1 MENQHT
7 KSDEKQVEKG
17 IHMKYKFFLA
27 YVPLMLIFSVLLI
40 VFADNY
46 DGKAVMVSY
55 SSNMQELGSYSGEVI
70 RDTGTDGE
78 GQQLETDLYNGSNIA
93 DNGLPYCIKVNK
105 TQNVVTIYTL
115 DEDGYYTKPVKAM
128 ICSVG
133 ETGNTPEGIFNLG
146 AREEWL
152 ALEGDVYG
160 QYATVITGS
169 FLFHSV
175 PYFTQDKSNLEIEE
189 YNKLGSS
196 VSAGCVRLSVI
207 DAKWIYDNCGESTY
221 VEIFKSE
228 YDGPLGKPMAAVIS
242 SGGSVGNWDP
252 TDPDRENPYMG
263 NIPMILGA
271 YDREVERYSDFD
283 VTSGVVALDAAGNEV
298 TKDMVVDGEVD
309 MDTCGIYKITY
320 SITDET
326 GITGAATAN
335 IIVKD
340 EKPPVLYANQVV
352 DSIGVYD
359 VTSEEQLHELL
370 LQNVV
375 AYDGKQQLPED
386 LITVDY
392 SEVINKGYGKCH
404 VKYQAEDSEGNESEV
419 VVLTV
424 DVDMEPPMIALRNE
438 QQGEIRV
445 SNMQRDKYLLDL
457 ILATDNSGKVDVTVS
472 RPLTYTPGE
481 PYIVMYCAKDEY
493 GNVSTLSVTYRIK
506 D

>member
-1 MENQHT
+1 
-7 KSDEKQVEKG
+7 
-17 IHMKYKFFLA
+17 MKYKFFLS
-27 YVPLMLIFSVLLI
+27 YVPFMLVVSVLLMI
-40 VFADNY
+40 LADNY
-46 DGKAVMVSY
+46 AGKAVMVSY
-55 SSNMQELGSYSGEVI
+55 QAGTQDLGEYSGELI
-70 RDTGTDGE
+70 RDSGTVGKE
-78 GQQLETDLYNGSNIA
+78 NQLESSFYNGRDIE

-105 TQNVVTIYTL
+105 TQNVVTIYTVG
-115 DEDGYYTKPVKAM
+115 DNGYYNVPVKAM

-133 ETGNTPEGIFNLG
+133 ETGNTPEGLFELG
-146 AREEWL
+146 GREEWL

-175 PYFTQDKSNLEIEE
+175 PYFTQDKGDLEIEE

-207 DAKWIYDNCGESTY
+207 DAKWIYDNCGEMTF
-221 VEIFKSE
+221 VEIFESD
-228 YDGPLGKPMAAVIS
+228 YVGPLGKPVAAVIS

-283 VTSGVVALDAAGNEV
+283 VTSGVVALDSTGKEV
-298 TKDMVVDGEVD
+298 TRYMTVDGEVD
-309 MDTCGIYKITY
+309 MNTCGIYKITY

-340 EKPPVLYANQVV
+340 EHAPVIYADQKI
-352 DSIGVYD
+352 DRIGAYD
-359 VTSEEQLHELL
+359 VTNTQQLKDLL

-375 AYDGKQQLPED
+375 AYDSNQELPVD
-386 LITVDY
+386 SIIVDY
-392 SEVINKGYGKCH
+392 SEILEKGYGKCH
-404 VKYQAEDSEGNESEV
+404 VKYRAEDSEGNRSDV

-424 DVDMEPPMIALRNE
+424 DVDMEPPKLALHNK
-438 QQGEIRV
+438 QQGEIRI
-445 SNMQRDKYLLDL
+445 SNMERDEYLMGLVKVE
-457 ILATDNSGKVDVTVS
+457 DNSGKVDLTVS

-481 PYIVMYCAKDEY
+481 PYIVMYCAKDEF
-493 GNVSTLSVTYRIK
+493 GNVSTLSVTYHIK

>member
-1 MENQHT
+1 
-7 KSDEKQVEKG
+7 
-17 IHMKYKFFLA
+17 MKHRFFLS
-27 YVPLMLIFSVLLI
+27 YIPLMLIASVLLI
-40 VFADNY
+40 VLADNY
-46 DGKAVMVSY
+46 NGKAVMVSY
-55 SSNMQELGSYSGEVI
+55 QADVQDLGEYNGDVI
-70 RDTGTDGE
+70 RDSGTDGE
-78 GQQLETDLYNGSNIA
+78 ENQQEMDFYNGSDIQ

-105 TQNVVTIYTL
+105 TQNVVTIYTVG
-115 DEDGYYTKPVKAM
+115 DGGYYNVPVKAM

-133 ETGNTPEGIFNLG
+133 ETGNTPEGIFELG

-175 PYFTQDKSNLEIEE
+175 PYFTQDKSDLEIEE

-207 DAKWIYDNCGESTY
+207 DAKWIYDNCGEMTL
-221 VEIFKSE
+221 VEIFESDYE
-228 YDGPLGKPMAAVIS
+228 GPLGKPVAAVIS

-283 VTSGVVALDAAGNEV
+283 ATSGVVALDSTGKEV
-298 TKDMVVDGEVD
+298 TSYMKVDGEVD
-309 MDTCGIYKITY
+309 MNTCGIYKITY

-340 EKPPVLYANQVV
+340 EHPPVIYADQKV
-352 DSIGVYD
+352 SRIGAYD
-359 VTSEEQLHELL
+359 VTNTEELHELL
-370 LQNVV
+370 LQNVT
-375 AYDGKQQLPED
+375 AYDGKQQLAPED
-386 LITVDY
+386 IVVDY
-392 SEVINKGYGKCH
+392 SEILDKGYGKCH
-404 VKYQAEDSEGNESEV
+404 VKYRAQDSEGNRSDV

-424 DVDMEPPMIALRNE
+424 DVDMEPPTVVLRNE

-445 SNMQRDKYLLDL
+445 SNMQRDKYLMDL
-457 ILATDNSGKVDVTVS
+457 VKVEDNSGKVDLTVS

-481 PYIVMYCAKDEY
+481 PYIVIYCAKDEF
-493 GNVSTLSVTYRIK
+493 GNVSTLSVTYYIK

>member
-1 MENQHT
+1 
-7 KSDEKQVEKG
+7 
-17 IHMKYKFFLA
+17 MKYKFFLS
-27 YVPLMLIFSVLLI
+27 YVPLMLVVSVLLMI
-40 VFADNY
+40 LADNY

-55 SSNMQELGSYSGEVI
+55 QAGTQDLGEYSGELI
-70 RDTGTDGE
+70 RDSGTAGRE
-78 GQQLETDLYNGSNIA
+78 NQLESSFYNGRDIY

-105 TQNVVTIYTL
+105 THNVVTIYTVG
-115 DEDGYYTKPVKAM
+115 DNGYYNVPVKAM

-133 ETGNTPEGIFNLG
+133 ETGNTPEGLFELG
-146 AREEWL
+146 GREEWL

-175 PYFTQDKSNLEIEE
+175 PYFTQDKGDLEIEE

-207 DAKWIYDNCGESTY
+207 DAKWIYDNCGEMTF
-221 VEIFKSE
+221 VEIFESD
-228 YDGPLGKPMAAVIS
+228 YIGPLGKPVAAVIS

-252 TDPDRENPYMG
+252 TDPDRENPYMA

-283 VTSGVVALDAAGNEV
+283 ATSGVVALDSTGKEV
-298 TKDMVVDGEVD
+298 TRYMTVDGEVD
-309 MDTCGIYKITY
+309 MNTCGIYKITY

-340 EKPPVLYANQVV
+340 EYPPVIYADQKI
-352 DSIGVYD
+352 DRIGAYD
-359 VTSEEQLHELL
+359 VTNTEQLKDLL

-375 AYDGKQQLPED
+375 AYDGDQELLQD
-386 LITVDY
+386 SIIVDY
-392 SEVINKGYGKCH
+392 SEILEKGYGKCH
-404 VKYQAEDSEGNESEV
+404 VKYRAEDSEGNRSDV

-424 DVDMEPPMIALRNE
+424 DVDMEPPKLTLHNK
-438 QQGEIRV
+438 QQGEIRI
-445 SNMQRDKYLLDL
+445 SNMQRDDYLMGLVKVE
-457 ILATDNSGKVDVTVS
+457 DNSGKVDLTVS

-481 PYIVMYCAKDEY
+481 PYIVMYCAKDEF
-493 GNVSTLSVTYRIK
+493 GNVSTLSVTYHIK

>member
-1 MENQHT
+1 
-7 KSDEKQVEKG
+7 
-17 IHMKYKFFLA
+17 MKYKFFLS
-27 YVPLMLIFSVLLI
+27 YVPLMLVVSVLLMI
-40 VFADNY
+40 LADNY

-55 SSNMQELGSYSGEVI
+55 QAGTQDLGEYSGELI
-70 RDTGTDGE
+70 RDSGTAGRE
-78 GQQLETDLYNGSNIA
+78 NQLESSFYNGRDIY

-105 TQNVVTIYTL
+105 THNVVTIYTVG
-115 DEDGYYTKPVKAM
+115 DNGYYNVPVKAM

-133 ETGNTPEGIFNLG
+133 ETGNTPEGLFELG
-146 AREEWL
+146 GREEWL

-175 PYFTQDKSNLEIEE
+175 PYFTQDKGDLEIEE

-207 DAKWIYDNCGESTY
+207 DAKWIYDNCGEMTF
-221 VEIFKSE
+221 VEIFESD
-228 YDGPLGKPMAAVIS
+228 YIGPLGKPVAAVIS

-252 TDPDRENPYMG
+252 TDPDRENPYMA

-283 VTSGVVALDAAGNEV
+283 ATSGVVALDSTGKEV
-298 TKDMVVDGEVD
+298 TRYMTVDGEVD
-309 MDTCGIYKITY
+309 MTTCGIYKITY

-340 EKPPVLYANQVV
+340 EYPPVIYANQKI
-352 DSIGVYD
+352 DRIGAYD
-359 VTSEEQLHELL
+359 VTNTEQLKDLL

-375 AYDGKQQLPED
+375 AYDGDQELLQD
-386 LITVDY
+386 GIIVDY
-392 SEVINKGYGKCH
+392 SEILEKGYGKCH
-404 VKYQAEDSEGNESEV
+404 VKYRAEDSEGNRSDV

-424 DVDMEPPMIALRNE
+424 DVDMEPPKLTLHNK
-438 QQGEIRV
+438 QQGEIRI
-445 SNMQRDKYLLDL
+445 SNMQRDDYLMGLVKVE
-457 ILATDNSGKVDVTVS
+457 DNSGKVDLTVS

-481 PYIVMYCAKDEY
+481 PYIVMYCAKDEF
-493 GNVSTLSVTYRIK
+493 GNVSTLSVTYHIK

>member
-1 MENQHT
+1 
-7 KSDEKQVEKG
+7 
-17 IHMKYKFFLA
+17 MKYRFFLA
-27 YVPLMLIFSVLLI
+27 YVPLMLIVSVLLI
-40 VFADNY
+40 VVADNY
-46 DGKAVMVSY
+46 NGKAIMVSY
-55 SSNMQELGSYSGEVI
+55 RVETQDLGEYQGDVI
-70 RDTGTDGE
+70 RDSGTDGDE
-78 GQQLETDLYNGSNIA
+78 NQQEADYYNGSDIK

-105 TQNVVTIYTL
+105 TQNVVTVYTVGS
-115 DEDGYYTKPVKAM
+115 DGCYSVPVKAM

-133 ETGNTPEGIFNLG
+133 ETGNTPEGIFELG

-175 PYFTQDKSNLEIEE
+175 PYFTEDKADLEIEE
-189 YNKLGSS
+189 YNKLGTS

-207 DAKWIYDNCGESTY
+207 DAKWIYDNCSELTL
-221 VEIFKSE
+221 VEIFESE
-228 YDGPLGKPMAAVIS
+228 YVGPLGKPVAAVIS

-283 VTSGVVALDAAGNEV
+283 ATSGVVALDATGKEV
-298 TKDMVVDGEVD
+298 TQYMKVDGEVD
-309 MDTCGIYKITY
+309 MNTCGIYKITY

-340 EKPPVLYANQVV
+340 EHPPVIYAEQKIHR
-352 DSIGVYD
+352 IGAYD
-359 VTSEEQLHELL
+359 VTNAVELHELL

-375 AYDGKQQLPED
+375 AYDGKQQLDPKD
-386 LITVDY
+386 IVVDY
-392 SEVINKGYGKCH
+392 SEILQKGYGKCH
-404 VKYQAEDSEGNESEV
+404 VKYRAEDSEGNLSDV

-424 DVDMEPPMIALRNE
+424 DVDMEPPTVTLRNT
-438 QQGEIRV
+438 QQGEIRM
-445 SNMQRDKYLLDL
+445 SNMKRDKYLMDL
-457 ILATDNSGKVDVTVS
+457 VKVEDNSGKVDLTVS
-472 RPLTYTPGE
+472 RPLTYTSGE
-481 PYIVMYCAKDEY
+481 PYIVMYCAKDEF
-493 GNVSTLSVTYRIK
+493 GNVSTLSVTYHIK
-506 D
+506 E

>member
-1 MENQHT
+1 
-7 KSDEKQVEKG
+7 
-17 IHMKYKFFLA
+17 MKYKFFLA

-40 VFADNY
+40 VVADNY
-46 DGKAVMVSY
+46 NGKAVMVSY
-55 SSNMQELGSYSGEVI
+55 QVETQDLGEYQGDVI
-70 RDTGTDGE
+70 RDSGTDGDE
-78 GQQLETDLYNGSNIA
+78 NQPEVDYYNGSDIK

-105 TQNVVTIYTL
+105 TQNVVTVYKVGS
-115 DEDGYYTKPVKAM
+115 DGYYSVPVKAM

-133 ETGNTPEGIFNLG
+133 ETGNTPEGVFELG
-146 AREEWL
+146 GREEWL

-175 PYFTQDKSNLEIEE
+175 PYFTQDKSDLEIEE

-207 DAKWIYDNCGESTY
+207 DAKWIYDNCSESTF
-221 VEIFKSE
+221 VEIFESE
-228 YDGPLGKPMAAVIS
+228 YVGPLGKPVAAVIS
-242 SGGSVGNWDP
+242 SGGSIGNWDP

-283 VTSGVVALDAAGNEV
+283 ATSGVVALDSTGKEV
-298 TKDMVVDGEVD
+298 TSYMKVDGEVD
-309 MDTCGIYKITY
+309 MNTCGIYKITY

-340 EKPPVLYANQVV
+340 EHPPVIYAEQKVTR
-352 DSIGVYD
+352 IGAYD
-359 VTSEEQLHELL
+359 VTNTEELHDLL

-375 AYDGKQQLPED
+375 AYDGKQQLAPED
-386 LITVDY
+386 IMVDY
-392 SEVINKGYGKCH
+392 SEILEKGYGKCH
-404 VKYQAEDSEGNESEV
+404 VKYRAEDSEGNPSDV

-424 DVDMEPPMIALRNE
+424 DVDMEPPILALRNA

-445 SNMQRDKYLLDL
+445 SNMQRDKYLMDL
-457 ILATDNSGKVDVTVS
+457 VKVEDNSGKVDLTVS

-481 PYIVMYCAKDEY
+481 PYIVMYCARDEF
-493 GNVSTLSVTYRIK
+493 GNVSTLSVTYHIK
-506 D
+506 E

>member
-1 MENQHT
+1 
-7 KSDEKQVEKG
+7 
-17 IHMKYKFFLA
+17 MKYRFFLS
-27 YVPLMLIFSVLLI
+27 YVPFMLVVSVLLM
-40 VFADNY
+40 VLADNY

-55 SSNMQELGSYSGEVI
+55 QAGTQDLGEYNGDLI
-70 RDTGTDGE
+70 RDSGTNGAE
-78 GQQLETDLYNGSNIA
+78 NQQESSFYNGREIR

-105 TQNVVTIYTL
+105 AQNVVTIYKVG
-115 DEDGYYTKPVKAM
+115 ENGYYNVPVKAM

-133 ETGNTPEGIFNLG
+133 ETGNTPEGLFELG
-146 AREEWL
+146 GREEWL

-175 PYFTQDKSNLEIEE
+175 PYFTQDKADLEIEE

-207 DAKWIYDNCGESTY
+207 DAKWIYDNCGEMTY
-221 VEIFKSE
+221 VEIFESD
-228 YDGPLGKPMAAVIS
+228 YVGPLGKPVAAVIS
-242 SGGSVGNWDP
+242 SGGAVGNWDP
-252 TDPDRENPYMG
+252 TDPDRENPYMA

-283 VTSGVVALDAAGNEV
+283 ATSGVVALDSTGKEV
-298 TKDMVVDGEVD
+298 TGSMKVDGEVD
-309 MDTCGIYKITY
+309 MNTCGIYKITY

-340 EKPPVLYANQVV
+340 EHAPVIYEDQKV
-352 DSIGVYD
+352 SRIGAYD
-359 VTSEEQLHELL
+359 VTNTEQLHELL
-370 LQNVV
+370 LRNVV
-375 AYDGKQQLPED
+375 AYDGNQELSAED
-386 LITVDY
+386 IIVDY
-392 SEVINKGYGKCH
+392 SEILKKGYGICH
-404 VKYQAEDSEGNESEV
+404 VKYRAEDSEGNRSDV

-424 DVDMEPPMIALRNE
+424 DVDMEAPTLTLHNE
-438 QQGEIRV
+438 EQGEIRV
-445 SNMQRDKYLLDL
+445 SNMQRDQYLLDL
-457 ILATDNSGKVDVTVS
+457 VKAEDNSGKVELTVS

-481 PYIVMYCAKDEY
+481 PYIVMYCAKDEF
-493 GNVSTLSVTYRIK
+493 GNVSTLSVTYHVK

>member
-1 MENQHT
+1 
-7 KSDEKQVEKG
+7 
-17 IHMKYKFFLA
+17 MKHRFFLS
-27 YVPLMLIFSVLLI
+27 YVPLMLVVSVMLVML
-40 VFADNY
+40 ADNY
-46 DGKAVMVSY
+46 NGKAVMTSY
-55 SSNMQELGSYSGEVI
+55 QVKTQDLGEYSGEVI
-70 RDTGTDGE
+70 RDGGTTGVE
-78 GQQLETDLYNGSNIA
+78 NQQEVDFYNGSDIK
-93 DNGLPYCIKVNK
+93 DNGMPYCIKVNK
-105 TQNVVTIYTL
+105 TQNVVTIYRVG
-115 DEDGYYTKPVKAM
+115 DDGYYSVPVKAM

-133 ETGNTPEGIFNLG
+133 EKGNTPEGLFELG
-146 AREEWL
+146 AKEEWL

-175 PYFTQDKSNLEIEE
+175 PYFTEDKSDLEIEE
-189 YNKLGSS
+189 YNKLGTS

-207 DAKWIYDNCGESTY
+207 DAKWIYDNCSELTY
-221 VEIFKSE
+221 VEIFESD
-228 YDGPLGKPMAAVIS
+228 YVGPLGKPVAAVIS

-283 VTSGVVALDAAGNEV
+283 VTSGVVALDSTGKEV
-298 TKDMVVDGEVD
+298 TSYMKVDGDVD
-309 MDTCGIYKITY
+309 LDTCGIYKITY

-340 EKPPVLYANQVV
+340 EQPPILYANQVV

-359 VTSEEQLHELL
+359 VTSVEQLEEML
-370 LQNVV
+370 LQNVT
-375 AYDGKQQLPED
+375 AFDGSRQLAPEN
-386 LITVDY
+386 ITVDY
-392 SEVINKGYGKCH
+392 SEILNKGYGKCH
-404 VKYQAEDSEGNESEV
+404 VKYRAEDSEGNCSDV

-424 DVDMEPPMIALRNE
+424 DVDMEPPQIALRNE

-457 ILATDNSGKVDVTVS
+457 VEATDNSGKVDVQVS

-481 PYIVMYCAKDEY
+481 PYIVMYCAKDGY
-493 GNVSTLSVTYRIK
+493 GNVSTLSVTYYIK
-506 D
+506 E

>member
-1 MENQHT
+1 
-7 KSDEKQVEKG
+7 
-17 IHMKYKFFLA
+17 MKNRSFIF
-27 YVPLMLIFSVLLI
+27 YVPIMMVISFLLVI
-40 VFADNY
+40 LADSYN
-46 DGKAVMVSY
+46 GKAVMVSY
-55 SSNMQELGSYSGEVI
+55 QVGTQDLGEYSGEVI
-70 RDTGTDGE
+70 RDGGTDGD
-78 GQQLETDLYNGSNIA
+78 GKALEIDMYNGSDIPS
-93 DNGLPYCIKVNK
+93 NGLPYCIKVNK
-105 TQNVVTIYTL
+105 AQNVVTVYTVG
-115 DEDGYYTKPVKAM
+115 DDGLYSKPVKAM

-133 ETGNTPEGIFNLG
+133 ETGNTPEGLFELG

-152 ALEGDVYG
+152 LLEGDVYG

-175 PYFTQDKSNLEIEE
+175 PYFTQNKSDLEIEE

-207 DAKWIYDNCGESTY
+207 DAKWIYENCAEMTL
-221 VEIFKSE
+221 VEIFESDYE
-228 YDGPLGKPMAAVIS
+228 GPLGKPVAAVIS

-271 YDREVERYSDFD
+271 YDREVERYSTFD
-283 VTSGVVALDAAGNEV
+283 VTSGVVALDATG
-298 TKDMVVDGEVD
+298 KDITSEMKVDGEVD
-309 MDTCGIYKITY
+309 LNTCGIYKITY

-340 EKPPVLYANQVV
+340 EQPPVIYADQKVS
-352 DSIGVYD
+352 SIGVYD
-359 VTSEEQLHELL
+359 VTSVEQLQELL

-375 AYDGKQQLPED
+375 AYDGTEQLPQES
-386 LITVDY
+386 IIMDY
-392 SEVINKGYGKCH
+392 SEIMSKGYGKCH
-404 VKYQAEDSEGNESEV
+404 VKYRAQDSEGNRSDV
-419 VVLTV
+419 MVLTI
-424 DVDMEPPMIALRNE
+424 DVDMEAPQIKLRNE

-457 ILATDNSGKVDVTVS
+457 VEVTDNSGRVDVTVS

-481 PYIVMYCAKDEY
+481 SYIVMYCAKDDY
-493 GNVSTLSVTYRIK
+493 GNVSTLSVTYQIK

>member
-1 MENQHT
+1 
-7 KSDEKQVEKG
+7 
-17 IHMKYKFFLA
+17 MKYKFFLA

-40 VFADNY
+40 VAADNY
-46 DGKAVMVSY
+46 NGKAVMVSY
-55 SSNMQELGSYSGEVI
+55 QVETQDLGEYQGDVI
-70 RDTGTDGE
+70 RDSGTDGDE
-78 GQQLETDLYNGSNIA
+78 NQPEVDYYNGSDIR

-105 TQNVVTIYTL
+105 TQNVVTVYKVGS
-115 DEDGYYTKPVKAM
+115 DGYYSVPVKAM

-133 ETGNTPEGIFNLG
+133 ETGNTPEGVFELG
-146 AREEWL
+146 GREEWL

-175 PYFTQDKSNLEIEE
+175 PYFTQDKSDLEIEE

-207 DAKWIYDNCGESTY
+207 DAKWIYDNCSESTF
-221 VEIFKSE
+221 VEIFESE
-228 YDGPLGKPMAAVIS
+228 YVGPLGKPVAAVIS
-242 SGGSVGNWDP
+242 SGGSIGNWDP

-283 VTSGVVALDAAGNEV
+283 ATSGVVALNSTGKEV
-298 TKDMVVDGEVD
+298 TSYMKVDGEVD
-309 MDTCGIYKITY
+309 MNTCGIYKITY

-340 EKPPVLYANQVV
+340 EHPPVIYAEQKVTR
-352 DSIGVYD
+352 IGAYD
-359 VTSEEQLHELL
+359 VTNTEELHDLL

-375 AYDGKQQLPED
+375 AYDGKQQLAPED
-386 LITVDY
+386 IMVDY
-392 SEVINKGYGKCH
+392 SEILEKGYGKCH
-404 VKYQAEDSEGNESEV
+404 VKYRAEDSEGNPSDV

-424 DVDMEPPMIALRNE
+424 DVDMEPPTLTLRNA

-445 SNMQRDKYLLDL
+445 SNMQRDKYLMDL
-457 ILATDNSGKVDVTVS
+457 VKVEDNSGKVDLTVS
-472 RPLTYTPGE
+472 RPLTYTLGE
-481 PYIVMYCAKDEY
+481 PYIVMYCARDEF
-493 GNVSTLSVTYRIK
+493 GNVSTLSVTYHIK
-506 D
+506 E